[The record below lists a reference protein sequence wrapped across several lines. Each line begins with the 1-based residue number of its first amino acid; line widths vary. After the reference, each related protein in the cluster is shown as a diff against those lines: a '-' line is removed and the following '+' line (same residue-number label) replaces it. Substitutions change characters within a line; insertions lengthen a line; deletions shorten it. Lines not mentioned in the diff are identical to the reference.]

1 MPRKKGKS
9 MPANSA
15 SEELPIR
22 GTMSHDSD
30 DRSAPVSVVDKR
42 RVGRENAAGTASTKP
57 NLKPSYVEELEK
69 RVQLAEE
76 KLKARIAELEE
87 ETRRSRDRL
96 LMDLEKRYEEKE
108 RALLTEVLDI
118 LDDVDRACSMT
129 SEAPAVSEGLSL
141 IASRIQRFLDG
152 HGCRK
157 AEPQGEVFDPN
168 TMEAVTVQPG
178 PENTVVK
185 VLQAGYEQGE
195 TLLRPARVAVGN
207 GGAGER
213 RDG

>member
-15 SEELPIR
+15 SEEFPIR

-30 DRSAPVSVVDKR
+30 DRSVPVSVVDKR